1 MKWQQEWNDTKKSE
15 LTLKYP
21 TYHLLEYI
29 HGTSQDGNKLLSVD
43 CEPVITVIICSIGYT
58 PCYCRAELNSNKC
71 GNSTAVARQLR

>member
-1 MKWQQEWNDTKKSE
+1 MKWQQDWTDTKKSE

-43 CEPVITVIICSIGYT
+43 CEPVITVIICNIT
-58 PCYCRAELNSNKC
+58 
-71 GNSTAVARQLR
+71 